1 MSSNNYL
8 SAFCLL
14 ALSVSGC
21 TQHVAKLDSTTPPP
35 SAASS
40 QQQDDTQAKA
50 ATPETAKAQD
60 AAPAAATPAGNDAAQ
75 QTTNTDAAKPAA
87 KTAKAPTPQETAA
100 AAKLLPLPPKEIV
113 DTINKLTTLSRVRYL
128 SRSAQYDYYVGG
140 KIDAKYDIKKSQL
153 VVTNAPADDK
163 DTITCE
169 YSKNGKMVSDKKTI
183 PGQKVEACNK
193 LINELG
199 MYLER

>member
-1 MSSNNYL
+1 MNNKHL
-8 SAFCLL
+8 SFFCLF
-14 ALSVSGC
+14 ALSMSGC
-21 TQHVAKLDSTTPPP
+21 AQHMAKQDSTTPPP
-35 SAASS
+35 AAASS
-40 QQQDDTQAKA
+40 QQQDDSQAKA
-50 ATPETAKAQD
+50 AAAETAKPQD
-60 AAPAAATPAGNDAAQ
+60 AVPTPTAPAASGAAQ
-75 QTTNTDAAKPAA
+75 QASNAGAAQPAA
-87 KTAKAPTPQETAA
+87 KTAKDPMPQETAA

-140 KIDAKYDIKKSQL
+140 KIDAKYDINKSQL
-153 VVTNAPADDK
+153 VVTNAPAADK
-163 DTITCE
+163 DAVTCE
-169 YSKNGKMVSDKKTI
+169 YSKNGKMISDKQAI

>member
-1 MSSNNYL
+1 MSNNYL
-8 SAFCLL
+8 SLFCLL

-21 TQHVAKLDSTTPPP
+21 AQHMAKQDSTTPPP
-35 SAASS
+35 TAASN

-50 ATPETAKAQD
+50 AAPETAKARD
-60 AAPAAATPAGNDAAQ
+60 TAPAAAAPAATDAAQ
-75 QTTNTDAAKPAA
+75 QAGNTDAAQPAA
-87 KTAKAPTPQETAA
+87 KTVKSPTPQETAA

-140 KIDAKYDIKKSQL
+140 KIDARYDIKKSQL
-153 VVTNAPADDK
+153 VVTNSPADAK
-163 DTITCE
+163 DAIKCE
-169 YSKNGKMVSDKKTI
+169 YSKNGKMISDKKAI
-183 PGQKVEACNK
+183 PGQKIEACNK

-199 MYLER
+199 LYLER